1 MAKPVRKSVL
11 LVAGLGPWFPPTSE
25 ARFRLLA
32 PPPRWPRRSRFAGC
46 VPEGLALRLREP
58 VRIAPG
64 GDRLR
69 PGGTPAFQGLDFG
82 CVRGP
87 PRTPLFVDLRDI
99 RDPGEVAT
107 TSLRYESIGR
117 SVAGPGG
124 EAPWV
129 SSS

>member
-11 LVAGLGPWFPPTSE
+11 LVAGLGPRFPPTSE

-46 VPEGLALRLREP
+46 VLKGRRFDCGSPCGLLQTAIACALEGL
-58 VRIAPG
+58 
-64 GDRLR
+64 
-69 PGGTPAFQGLDFG
+69 AFQGLDFG

-117 SVAGPGG
+117 WVAGRRG